1 MATKPTARSSNSSPA
16 ANSSAKATPAQ
27 RAAAKAKATG
37 ASAPA
42 TVPAVASAP
51 ATVPAVASAPARGTA
66 PATNAPKALRY
77 TPGPLPTHVQLVQGK
92 GSYKAP
98 GAANAYA
105 ALVAACNTAGGAVAA
120 YLANCAAC
128 KASGQPCNGPVPTL
142 RYFMARGVC
151 LPVAAPVAA
160 PAPKARQAS

>member
-1 MATKPTARSSNSSPA
+1 MATKHTAPA
-16 ANSSAKATPAQ
+16 AVTSAPSNASAKATPAM
-27 RAAAKAKATG
+27 RAAAKAKAQG

-51 ATVPAVASAPARGTA
+51 ATGPAVASAPALGTA
-66 PATNAPKALRY
+66 PAASAPKALRY

-160 PAPKARQAS
+160 PAPKARKAS